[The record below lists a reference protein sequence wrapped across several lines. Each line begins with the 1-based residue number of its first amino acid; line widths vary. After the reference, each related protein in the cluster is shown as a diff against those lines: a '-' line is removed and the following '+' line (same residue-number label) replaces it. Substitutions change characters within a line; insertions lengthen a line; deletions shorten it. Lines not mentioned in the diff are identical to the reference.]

1 MCNIKEKTVKN
12 CLKITMGLAL
22 ASMIVSCSDES
33 NTVAPDVNPDPVVPI
48 EGTFTFP
55 APAVESNIP
64 KHNFLMGALFSFQK
78 NLRNGEDAASGGISS
93 TTFYN
98 KPLFD
103 VKSFGATEAEWW
115 DNLVE
120 EMVYSG
126 LDYVVPNCRGRL
138 PKADVDPA
146 YDKDHGDPTR
156 IKELIAALQ
165 RRNEEGLK
173 IAIFDD
179 CPASWAAAR
188 NFDLY
193 QTYATL
199 ISPETQQ
206 SKGLTDEQVMYPL
219 DKLDDIYKYI
229 WDYNI
234 KLAFDHFYGENKA
247 KNKYLLRMDG
257 KPVLFLWSINGFL
270 NVDYAALGNKKID
283 CKGKLKAILNKI
295 HADFKSTYGEDLFIC
310 ADKAFQDRDKEVD
323 ESVVESMNDWF
334 IAAEQAA
341 NRSSWTVRTFN
352 GKTVGVAV
360 PAFYVNDRSGT
371 RMFFDAEHGKRLTD
385 ALDDMVAKNADLV
398 FLEGFTDMAEN
409 AAYWRSTD
417 NIYYDFPNQRLNIL
431 RKYNSSRAFPE
442 SVRIEMEAC
451 DHFLDL
457 SKNNSGNQYRIGNL
471 DVAKITQ
478 LASNKNTEWYV
489 TGTESGEW
497 LEWKELPY
505 DAGEITIKVC
515 YAAKE
520 DAKIRFDFGEGIR
533 RKQGPV
539 VALPATGGEWVTVD
553 AFTVKCD
560 VSGWRRTVLNI
571 VSGTPDLNYFTITVA
586 K

>member
-1 MCNIKEKTVKN
+1 MKN
-12 CLKITMGLAL
+12 YLKITMGLVL
-22 ASMIVSCSDES
+22 ASMIVSCSDED
-33 NTVAPDVNPDPVVPI
+33 NTIVPDTNPDPVIPT
-48 EGTFTFP
+48 EGTFILP

-64 KHNFLMGALFSFQK
+64 EHSFLMGALFSYQK
-78 NLRNGEDAASGGISS
+78 NLRNGEDAASGGTSS

-98 KPLFD
+98 KPLFE
-103 VKSFGATEAEWW
+103 VKSFGATETEWW

-126 LDYVVPNCRGRL
+126 LDYVAPNCRGRL
-138 PKADVDPA
+138 PKADTDPA
-146 YDKDHGDPTR
+146 YDRDHGDPTR
-156 IKELIAALQ
+156 IKDFIAALQ
-165 RRNEEGLK
+165 RRNEENLK

-193 QTYATL
+193 QTYATF
-199 ISPETQQ
+199 ISAEIQQ
-206 SKGLTDEQVMYPL
+206 SKGLTDEEVMYPL
-219 DKLDDIYKYI
+219 DNLDDIYKYI

-234 KLAFDHFYGENKA
+234 KLAFDNFYGENKA
-247 KNKYLLRMDG
+247 NNKYLLRIDG

-295 HADFKSTYGEDLFIC
+295 HADFKSAYGEDLFIC
-310 ADKAFQDRDKEVD
+310 ADRAFQDRDKEVD
-323 ESVVESMNDWF
+323 ESVVESLNDWF
-334 IAAEQAA
+334 IASEQAPT
-341 NRSSWTVRTFN
+341 RSSWTVRTFN

-360 PAFYVNDRSGT
+360 PAFYTNDKSGT
-371 RMFFDAEHGKRLTD
+371 RMFFDADHGKRLTD

-431 RKYNSSRAFPE
+431 RKYSSSRAWAE
-442 SVRIEMEAC
+442 SFRVEMEAC
-451 DHFLDL
+451 DYFFDV
-457 SKNNSGNQYRIGNL
+457 SAKNSGNQYRTGSL
-471 DVAKITQ
+471 DVAKI
-478 LASNKNTEWYV
+478 AGVAPDKNTEWYV
-489 TGTESGEW
+489 TSTEAGEW
-497 LEWKELPY
+497 MEWKELPY
-505 DAGEITIKVC
+505 TAGDITVKVC

-520 DAKIRFDFGEGIR
+520 DAKIRFDFGEGTKR
-533 RKQGPV
+533 RQGPV
-539 VALPATGGEWVTVD
+539 VELPATGGEWVTVD
-553 AFTVKCD
+553 AFTMKSD
-560 VSGWRRTVLNI
+560 VNGWRRTVLNI
-571 VSGTPDLNYFTITVA
+571 VAGKPDLNYFTITVE